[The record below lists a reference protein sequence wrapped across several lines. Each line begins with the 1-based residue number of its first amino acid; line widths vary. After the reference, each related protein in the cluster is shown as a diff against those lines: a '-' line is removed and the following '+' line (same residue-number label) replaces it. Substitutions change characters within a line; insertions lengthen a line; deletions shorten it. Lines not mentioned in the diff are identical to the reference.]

1 MSDMDFMIHVLSNL
15 PEVYDVVLDGME
27 SRLMLRLMLKDG
39 DSQNLTIEDVR
50 DKLNN

>member
-27 SRLMLRLMLKDG
+27 GRLMLKDG

>member
-1 MSDMDFMIHVLSNL
+1 MIHVLSNL

-27 SRLMLRLMLKDG
+27 GRLMLKDG